1 MSMINRI
8 IVSCDLCQQRTVS
21 PFCGIFILKNLL
33 PGEKLY
39 NQIQDDSISVFVME
53 QSSNFQLQKT
63 SL

>member
-1 MSMINRI
+1 MINRI

-21 PFCGIFILKNLL
+21 PLCGIFILKNLL

-39 NQIQDDSISVFVME
+39 KQIQDDSISVFVME